1 MTNCSNALLS
11 IFAVSILTLGC
22 AAKKELAEVKSE
34 REEMQKE
41 MQETREK
48 SENLSLLSNNLTDEI
63 VSLKAEKQKLENQL
77 KSARSSLQQVSQQDR
92 ECPEQMKSGVVFKV
106 QLGAYEEVEL
116 SEEYD
121 TSSNFDIERQEEI
134 NQYVVGHFRDYYK
147 ADRLK
152 KELRKM
158 GVESAWIVPYEDGER
173 VKLKEVLDEVEDQ

>member
-1 MTNCSNALLS
+1 MTHYNNTLLS
-11 IFAVSILTLGC
+11 IFAISILTFGC

-34 REEMQKE
+34 QEEMQKE
-41 MQETREK
+41 MQNSREK
-48 SENLSLLSNNLTDEI
+48 SEKLSLLSNNLTDEI
-63 VSLKAEKQKLENQL
+63 ASLEAEKQILKIKL
-77 KSARSSLQQVSQQDR
+77 KSARNSLEQVSEQDI

-121 TSSNFDIERQEEI
+121 TSSNFDIEQKEEI

-158 GVESAWIVPYEDGER
+158 GVESAWIVPYEDGSR
-173 VKLKEVLDEVEDQ
+173 VKLKEVLDEVEKK